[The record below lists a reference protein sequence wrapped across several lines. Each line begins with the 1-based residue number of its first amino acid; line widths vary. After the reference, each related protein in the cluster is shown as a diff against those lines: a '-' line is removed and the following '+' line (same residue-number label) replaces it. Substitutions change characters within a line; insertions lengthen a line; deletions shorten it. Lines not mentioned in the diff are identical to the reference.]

1 MLRTVILVLTAFAL
15 LSPAGLAGTLKV
27 KKGQSIQDV
36 IDQAAAGDTVLVPKG
51 VYVEVLHVPASK
63 PGLRLLGKG
72 AVLEARPE
80 GAEGSGAGVTIEAN
94 DVELSGF
101 EIRHAR
107 SGSNPVG
114 GSSSGIGVVVA
125 GARVTL
131 SKLVVRGCS
140 SGGVVVDGPDAQLEK
155 LLVEGVD
162 GDGVVVSGSGAQIR
176 QVKVERAL
184 GIAIFAAG
192 NDLLVTQCEASFG
205 HIGIL
210 IDGDTSA
217 EISKCRVQ
225 HMREYGLVSQ
235 GGNGQVL
242 DNKVEHVGR
251 GVLAAGDT
259 IHVEGNRIENSVH
272 LGIEATG
279 VAVTL
284 VKNVV
289 TGLALGESGVRVGGS
304 SVFVNDNVLTDL
316 GAAGL
321 VVEAS
326 SGEVSGNRVQRCG
339 LLGNGAALLVAGE
352 GLQVSKNKVL
362 DSRGTAV
369 LLELDDGLVENNTIQ
384 GGQLNGVVVGPS
396 TDDLTLRKNKLSK
409 LFGEGIQNFG
419 DATVLE
425 GNKVSST
432 RAPLTN
438 DTDGGATLVDLG
450 GNKFGKGASAANAP
464 QPELVD

>member
-1 MLRTVILVLTAFAL
+1 MLRTAFLALTALAL
-15 LSPAGLAGTLKV
+15 LSPAGLADTLKV
-27 KKGQSIQDV
+27 KKGQSIQSV

-51 VYVEVLHVPASK
+51 VYVEVLLVPSGK

-72 AVLEARPE
+72 AILEARPE
-80 GAEGSGAGVTIEAN
+80 GAEGSGAGVTIDAN
-94 DVELSGF
+94 DVTLSGF

-107 SGSNPVG
+107 SGSNPLG
-114 GSSSGIGVVVA
+114 GSGSGLGVVA
-125 GARVTL
+125 SGARITL
-131 SKLVVRGCS
+131 SKLVVRGCG

-162 GDGVVVSGSGAQIR
+162 GDGVVVSGSGALVR
-176 QVKVERAL
+176 QVQVERAL
-184 GIAIFAAG
+184 GTALHVAG

-205 HIGIL
+205 HIGIVV
-210 IDGDTSA
+210 DGDTGVVL
-217 EISKCRVQ
+217 SKCRVQ
-225 HMREYGLVSQ
+225 HMREYGLLSQ
-235 GGNGQVL
+235 SGGAQLV

-251 GVLAAGDT
+251 GLLAFGDT
-259 IHVEGNRIENSVH
+259 VHVEGNRIENSVH
-272 LGIEATG
+272 LGIEASG
-279 VAVTL
+279 SGVTL

-304 SVFVNDNVLTDL
+304 SVFVSDNVLIDL

-326 SGEVSGNRVQRCG
+326 SGEVIGNRVQRCG
-339 LLGNGAALLVAGE
+339 LLGNGPALLVAGE

-369 LLELDDGLVENNTIQ
+369 LLELDDGLFENNTIQ
-384 GGQLNGVVVGPS
+384 GGQLNGVVVGPGA
-396 TDDLTLRKNKLSK
+396 DDLTLRKNKLSK

-419 DATVLE
+419 DATVLQ
-425 GNKVSST
+425 GNKVSNT

-464 QPELVD
+464 QPELAN